1 MFTIYI
7 ENLQVEAVIGILDF
21 ERKNSQRIVINCI
34 LTYEKEGEDF
44 LDYAKVSHLI
54 EKMLIDRKFLL
65 IEDALVTVI
74 NMLKKHFLGIKS
86 IKLKISKPD
95 ILTNCTV
102 SVEKKIIY

>member
-7 ENLQVEAVIGILDF
+7 EELQVEAIIGILDF
-21 ERKNSQRIVINCI
+21 EREKSQRIIVNCI
-34 LTYEKEGEDF
+34 LTYEKEGEVF

-54 EKMLIDRKFLL
+54 EKILIDRQFLL
-65 IEDALVTVI
+65 IEDALDTVI

-86 IKLKISKPD
+86 IKLKLSKPD

-102 SVEKKIIY
+102 SVEKKTIY